1 MNDENRKA
9 SKQKQTKG
17 DDSKVLEKTTAQ
29 VAKPVLAEIQTISG
43 WCSVYSIIRK
53 PKVIKI
59 TNIWNSRYLHVVM
72 VSLFYQFFDKWRLKD
87 KHIFSFNCPSEKWNY
102 FLTSISV
109 QQTFV

>member
-43 WCSVYSIIRK
+43 
-53 PKVIKI
+53 
-59 TNIWNSRYLHVVM
+59 
-72 VSLFYQFFDKWRLKD
+72 
-87 KHIFSFNCPSEKWNY
+87 
-102 FLTSISV
+102 
-109 QQTFV
+109 